1 MAHESR
7 LTKVKT
13 SSRAINSNVFNRFRL
28 HPLRKNF
35 KSLAWKFIDRCRYQC
50 TIKIALG
57 WCICDVS
64 RQHPSFASFGF
75 SVKPTETMNV
85 QSIHSVLELFK
96 SSSVPLFK
104 GDPTSFLS
112 LTGPKP
118 ALADC
123 VLDEKS
129 EFCKPGNLL
138 SCCARPSIRLD
149 LKLGSMIHHVVG
161 FSDFA
166 KSPCRSNAYE
176 FPIIFAFI
184 VTVACF
190 GSEEFPC
197 GIETKRLHLQKLTP
211 NWASLLYNHME
222 KEAIGR
228 TGSAKQK
235 EYKRGNKRYKYRN
248 EYKYRAGGGQELLVE
263 SRGRT
268 LGCSRDAE
276 SRDKRAESDEGLSP
290 TLLCRRLAIVQLA
303 IASEDTVELLI
314 CTSEDSDKLRIVLE
328 RHYLAWSRRPAD
340 DGRFR
345 SPRTRHR
352 HRTNKKTDTI
362 SQEDEQADFVVRYR
376 NRGVE

>member
-1 MAHESR
+1 
-7 LTKVKT
+7 
-13 SSRAINSNVFNRFRL
+13 
-28 HPLRKNF
+28 
-35 KSLAWKFIDRCRYQC
+35 
-50 TIKIALG
+50 
-57 WCICDVS
+57 
-64 RQHPSFASFGF
+64 
-75 SVKPTETMNV
+75 MNV

-96 SSSVPLFK
+96 SSSLPLFK

-197 GIETKRLHLQKLTP
+197 GIETKRVHLQKLTP
-211 NWASLLYNHME
+211 NWASLLYNYME
-222 KEAIGR
+222 KDAIGR
-228 TGSAKQK
+228 TGKQ
-235 EYKRGNKRYKYRN
+235 
-248 EYKYRAGGGQELLVE
+248 VE
-263 SRGRT
+263 DKNCWWKVEEG
-268 LGCSRDAE
+268 LWGAVAE

-328 RHYLAWSRRPAD
+328 RHYLAWSRRSAD